1 MILVDTSVFI
11 DYLKGK
17 NNNSTQNL
25 EYILESKIPYG
36 INDFIYQEILQ
47 GAKDRKEFSLL
58 KKYFETIPF
67 YYLQNGKESYEK
79 ASMLHVVCKQKGI
92 TIRSTIDLLIAET
105 AIENDLYLLHN
116 DNDFQ
121 LMSKVVKNL
130 KIYEERFYWEGRG
143 FNSLRNERG
152 GCRIKESGM
161 EAKLTI
167 KLEKSV
173 IQSAKKYA
181 ENNNKSLSKL
191 VEDYLRKL
199 ISEDEPQKQYSPL
212 VEELSGVISEKD
224 LKNIELINGWH
235 QFPCSLTAFSQIY
248 IIDYSIIYA
257 VFFISLD
264 IYTQFALLVS
274 WRNKLKLR

>member
-116 DNDFQ
+116 DNDFK

-130 KIYEERFYWEGRG
+130 KIYEERLY
-143 FNSLRNERG
+143 
-152 GCRIKESGM
+152 
-161 EAKLTI
+161 
-167 KLEKSV
+167 
-173 IQSAKKYA
+173 
-181 ENNNKSLSKL
+181 
-191 VEDYLRKL
+191 
-199 ISEDEPQKQYSPL
+199 
-212 VEELSGVISEKD
+212 
-224 LKNIELINGWH
+224 
-235 QFPCSLTAFSQIY
+235 
-248 IIDYSIIYA
+248 
-257 VFFISLD
+257 
-264 IYTQFALLVS
+264 
-274 WRNKLKLR
+274 